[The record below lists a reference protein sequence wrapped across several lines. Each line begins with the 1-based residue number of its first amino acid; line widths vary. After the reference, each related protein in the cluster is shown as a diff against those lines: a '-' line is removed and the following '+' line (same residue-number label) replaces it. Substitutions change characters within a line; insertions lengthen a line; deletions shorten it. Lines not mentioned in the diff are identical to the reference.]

1 MGGVEVAEGATQ
13 LPPTVTGF
21 AAKCAIA
28 ALHKRNVAT
37 QPLLHRAGLAEH
49 AFDNLRH
56 RVSAVGQV
64 KFLEYAAEAM
74 DDTVFGLHLAQQSN
88 PREAGLLFYVVSAA
102 KNFGEAWTLF
112 ARYCRIVNESAR
124 LKISRQPESVV
135 VEISFVGIPRH
146 RARQITEFQFAV
158 VLRIFREL
166 TGRDIRPIRVACA
179 HVRNA
184 DLREIQR
191 AFGCPVEFGAPSD
204 QLEFSNE
211 TFALPLVTG
220 DPHLLETLR
229 PFCDEAARA
238 RHTASG
244 SIRASVETEVQ
255 RLLPHGRA
263 NVETVAKGLAL
274 SVRTLSRKLSG
285 EGTTFAEVVDEL
297 RRSLALEYLRE
308 PSFTLSQIA
317 WLLGYES
324 PTSFTHAFKRWTGRS
339 PSAARKGKP
348 LPEPA

>member
-37 QPLLHRAGLAEH
+37 QPLLHRAGLAEP
-49 AFDNLRH
+49 AFDNPRH

-74 DDTVFGLHLAQQSN
+74 DDTAFGLHLAEQTN
-88 PREAGLLFYVVSAA
+88 PREAGLLFYVVSGA

-112 ARYCRIVNESAR
+112 ARYHRIVNESQH
-124 LKISRQPESVV
+124 LKLARQPKSVII
-135 VEISFVGIPRH
+135 ETSFVGIPGH
-146 RARQITEFQFAV
+146 HARQIREFQTAV
-158 VLRIFREL
+158 VLRAFSNL
-166 TGRDIRPIRVACA
+166 TGRDIRPIRVAFV
-179 HVRNA
+179 HVRTT
-184 DLREIQR
+184 DLREIVR

-220 DPHLLETLR
+220 DRNLLETLR

-238 RHTASG
+238 RHAASG
-244 SIRASVETEVQ
+244 SIRASVENEVQ

-263 NVETVAKGLAL
+263 NVETVAKALTL
-274 SVRTLSRKLSG
+274 SVRTLSRRLSG
-285 EGTTFAEVVDEL
+285 EDTTFVEVVDQL
-297 RRSLALEYLRE
+297 RRSL
-308 PSFTLSQIA
+308 
-317 WLLGYES
+317 
-324 PTSFTHAFKRWTGRS
+324 
-339 PSAARKGKP
+339 
-348 LPEPA
+348 

>member
-1 MGGVEVAEGATQ
+1 
-13 LPPTVTGF
+13 
-21 AAKCAIA
+21 
-28 ALHKRNVAT
+28 
-37 QPLLHRAGLAEH
+37 
-49 AFDNLRH
+49 
-56 RVSAVGQV
+56 
-64 KFLEYAAEAM
+64 M
-74 DDTVFGLHLAQQSN
+74 DDTVLGLHLAQQSN

-102 KNFGEAWTLF
+102 KNFGEAWTHF

-124 LKISRQPESVV
+124 LKISRQPEGVV
-135 VEISFVGIPRH
+135 VEIAFVGIPQYH
-146 RARQITEFQFAV
+146 ARQITEFQIAM
-158 VLRIFREL
+158 VLRICREI

-184 DLREIQR
+184 DLLEIQR

-238 RHTASG
+238 RHTALG
-244 SIRASVETEVQ
+244 SIRASVENEVQ

-285 EGTTFAEVVDEL
+285 EGTTFAEVFDEL
-297 RRSLALEYLRE
+297 R
-308 PSFTLSQIA
+308 P
-317 WLLGYES
+317 
-324 PTSFTHAFKRWTGRS
+324 
-339 PSAARKGKP
+339 
-348 LPEPA
+348 